1 MAYFPLIMTALFKI
15 KIYQLKTMKPTFK
28 IILALGIS
36 IAATAAFA
44 DESSTNQPQQSVTPQ
59 DFTWNAAVAGLKE
72 VRLGEFAEQNSTNA
86 DVKKFAK
93 RMVRDHSAANKKL
106 TKIAQTEGL
115 NLPDTN
121 SFYVT
126 VTPPDNEKQATLLM
140 APQTPETRLLAE
152 QLAAQ
157 RLESLSGAE
166 FDSAYAD
173 AMVKDHSAA
182 VELFQNGSAS
192 LTDKDLKKFADKT
205 LPTLRDHYQMAQNLQ
220 NKLGGMQST
229 NTNSPPATTP
239 GM

>member
-1 MAYFPLIMTALFKI
+1 
-15 KIYQLKTMKPTFK
+15 MKPTFK

-36 IAATAAFA
+36 IATTAVFA
-44 DESSTNQPQQSVTPQ
+44 DESSTNQPQQSVTAP

-86 DVKKFAK
+86 AVKKFAK
-93 RMVRDHSAANKKL
+93 RMVRDHSAAGKKL

-121 SFYVT
+121 AFYVK
-126 VTPPDNEKQATLLM
+126 VTMPEKLATELMMPLTPDA
-140 APQTPETRLLAE
+140 RLLVE
-152 QLAAQ
+152 QQAAQ
-157 RLESLSGAE
+157 RLESLSSAD

-173 AMVKDHSAA
+173 MMVKDHAAA
-182 VELFQNGSAS
+182 VQLFENASAS

-205 LPTLRDHYQMAQNLQ
+205 LPTLRDHYQMAQELQ
-220 NKLGGMQST
+220 NKLGGTQSV
-229 NTNSPPATTP
+229 NTNYPATTP